1 MLAEGASVEARNG
14 YPQSFP
20 RCSGGRLP
28 DEPRVELSKEEGT
41 ALLVLRNPPENR
53 LTRSMVRGLADRV
66 AEAEKD
72 DSIRAVLV
80 LGEGDFCG
88 GLDFVE
94 WAALSPKE
102 AQEEIQRGFE
112 ALWALEHLTKPT
124 VAAISGHCEGTGLEL
139 ALACDFR
146 VSSDSATFS
155 MPQVDLAWMPSH
167 GGTARLPRIVGRS
180 RAMEILLTGKKL
192 KALDALRY
200 GLVDHLAPLGEA
212 LEEAR
217 TLARALAAKPRTA
230 VRAIKRAVTEGEEK
244 PYRNRFLLESQHS
257 VQLLWTE
264 EYRRALEKVRGRK

>member
-1 MLAEGASVEARNG
+1 M
-14 YPQSFP
+14 
-20 RCSGGRLP
+20 P
-28 DEPRVELSKEEGT
+28 DEARVELSKEEGT
-41 ALLVLRNPPENR
+41 ALLIFRNPPENR
-53 LTRSMVRGLADRV
+53 LTQMMVRALADRV
-66 AEAEKD
+66 AEVEKD
-72 DSIRAVLV
+72 DAIRAVLV
-80 LGEGDFCG
+80 TGEGDFCG
-88 GLDFVE
+88 GLDLAE
-94 WAALSPKE
+94 WASLSPKE
-102 AQEEIQRGFE
+102 TQDEIQRGFE
-112 ALWALEHLTKPT
+112 AIWALEHLTKPT
-124 VAAISGHCEGTGLEL
+124 VAAISGHCEGAGLEL
-139 ALACDFR
+139 ALACDLR

-155 MPQVDLAWMPSH
+155 MPQVDLGWMPSH

-180 RAMEILLTGKKL
+180 RALELLLTGKKL